1 MSLTYQKRVKLAL
14 PSNEED
20 VAEYFQDLREAAE
33 ILHWPAN
40 VWSMLLQIMIKG
52 KTQ

>member
-1 MSLTYQKRVKLAL
+1 MKKMLLNIFKTLEK
-14 PSNEED
+14 
-20 VAEYFQDLREAAE
+20 AAE

>member
-1 MSLTYQKRVKLAL
+1 MWKMLMNIFKTLEKV
-14 PSNEED
+14 
-20 VAEYFQDLREAAE
+20 AE
-33 ILHWPAN
+33 ILHWPVN